1 MGALTQVG
9 PILADLVAKSAA
21 ALAAEDRPVDSVVTV
36 APGVAPAWDNS
47 CSQIYSRFVS
57 LAPVTGDQRGVQ
69 APCGV
74 LFWIVTVAIAVT
86 RCVGTPSA
94 EGGRIKLPTPDRV
107 SADGMAMLADIATL
121 EDVIKCDERVRSVV
135 QAIPLPEA
143 GGLSGIEWQ
152 FTLRIDNCN
161 DCA

>member
-9 PILADLVAKSAA
+9 PILADLVVKSAA

-86 RCVGTPSA
+86 RWYCGTFQPSDA
-94 EGGRIKLPTPDRV
+94 NGGNQGAGRV
-107 SADGMAMLADIATL
+107 ITT
-121 EDVIKCDERVRSVV
+121 
-135 QAIPLPEA
+135 
-143 GGLSGIEWQ
+143 
-152 FTLRIDNCN
+152 FTLP
-161 DCA
+161 

>member
-9 PILADLVAKSAA
+9 PILTSLVAASAA
-21 ALAAEDRPVDSVVTV
+21 ALAAEGRPVDSIVTV

-57 LAPVTGDQRGVQ
+57 MVPATGDQRGVQ

-74 LFWIVTVAIAVT
+74 LFWVVTAAIAVT

-107 SADGMAMLADIATL
+107 SSDGFDMLADLATL
-121 EDVIKCDERVRSVV
+121 EDVIKCDERVRSIV
-135 QAIPLPEA
+135 QAVPLPEQ
-143 GGLSGIEWQ
+143 GGLAGVEWS

-161 DCA
+161 DCD